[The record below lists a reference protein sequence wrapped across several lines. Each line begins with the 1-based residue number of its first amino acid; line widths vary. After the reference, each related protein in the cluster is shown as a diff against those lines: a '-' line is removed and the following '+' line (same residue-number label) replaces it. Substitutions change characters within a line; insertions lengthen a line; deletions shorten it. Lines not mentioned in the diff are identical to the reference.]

1 MILDFIGGDYAEKNI
16 KLLAEDGRMVI
27 IGFLKFVSTFSY
39 KAFAIYRIALAVVV
53 ALLLICGVLHPT
65 EVVAAA

>member
-1 MILDFIGGDYAEKNI
+1 MAFVVGYV
-16 KLLAEDGRMVI
+16 VI

-53 ALLLICGVLHPT
+53 ALLLICGR
-65 EVVAAA
+65 AAPDGSRCRRVSVIRRK